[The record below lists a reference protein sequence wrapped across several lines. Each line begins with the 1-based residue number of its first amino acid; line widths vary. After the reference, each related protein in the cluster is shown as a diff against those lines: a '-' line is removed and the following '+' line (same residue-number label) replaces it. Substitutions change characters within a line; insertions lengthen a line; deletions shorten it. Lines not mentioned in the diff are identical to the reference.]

1 MYELNTYK
9 GMLDEVQIEKELQ
22 KKYFE
27 QDVAELRVKLDMAE
41 KQLGMAE
48 KQLSQ
53 MEITIAELTI
63 ELQRER

>member
-1 MYELNTYK
+1 MYELNAYK

-27 QDVAELRVKLDMAE
+27 QDVAELRVKLNMAE
-41 KQLGMAE
+41 KQM
-48 KQLSQ
+48 S
-53 MEITIAELTI
+53 IAEQQVIHMEMSISELTT

>member
-27 QDVAELRVKLDMAE
+27 QDVAELRVKL
-41 KQLGMAE
+41 GITE

-53 MEITIAELTI
+53 TEMSIADLKI

>member
-27 QDVAELRVKLDMAE
+27 QDVTELRVKLNMAE
-41 KQLGMAE
+41 KQM
-48 KQLSQ
+48 S
-53 MEITIAELTI
+53 IAEQQVIHMEMSISELTT

>member
-27 QDVAELRVKLDMAE
+27 QDVAELRVKLGVAE
-41 KQLGMAE
+41 KQLSITE

-53 MEITIAELTI
+53 MEITIAELKI
-63 ELQRER
+63 ELERER

>member
-27 QDVAELRVKLDMAE
+27 QDVAELRVKLS
-41 KQLGMAE
+41 MAE

-53 MEITIAELTI
+53 MEMSITDLTI
-63 ELQRER
+63 